1 MTADVSID
9 RVMQALPTRV
19 AAIVERLF
27 REHRSSPIELHRAVS
42 DYRNGLEGAAR
53 DGRYIDVILATEV
66 ANLLHRLID
75 TLQVPVEPEHH
86 RLVQAAVRYFVT
98 EEDAESDRDSLIGF
112 EDDRLVA
119 AAVAEELGLDPGGL
133 GDGATGG

>member
-9 RVMQALPTRV
+9 RVMQALPARV
-19 AAIVERLF
+19 GAVVARLF
-27 REHRSSPIELHRAVS
+27 REHRSSSVELHRTVS
-42 DYRNGLEGAAR
+42 DYRNGLEGEAR
-53 DGRYIDVILATEV
+53 EGRYIDVVLATEV

-75 TLQVPVEPEHH
+75 TLQGPVAAEHH

-133 GDGATGG
+133 GGGASGG

>member
-1 MTADVSID
+1 MTAEVSID
-9 RVMQALPTRV
+9 RVMQGLPPRV
-19 AAIVERLF
+19 ATVVERHF
-27 REHRSSPIELHRAVS
+27 REHRSSPIELHRTVS

-53 DGRYIDVILATEV
+53 SGRYIDVILATEV

-75 TLQVPVEPEHH
+75 TLQGPVMAEHH

-133 GDGATGG
+133 GGGQSGG

>member
-1 MTADVSID
+1 MTVDVSID
-9 RVMQALPTRV
+9 RVMQALPARV
-19 AAIVERLF
+19 GAIVARQL
-27 REHRSSPIELHRAVS
+27 REGRSSPIELHRTVS

-75 TLQVPVEPEHH
+75 TLQQPVTSEHH

-133 GDGATGG
+133 GHGATGG

>member
-1 MTADVSID
+1 MADVSID
-9 RVMQALPTRV
+9 RVMQALPARV
-19 AAIVERLF
+19 GAVVERQF
-27 REHRSSPIELHRAVS
+27 RGGRSSPIELHRTVS
-42 DYRNGLEGAAR
+42 DYRSGLEGAAR

-75 TLQVPVEPEHH
+75 TLQGAVTPEHH

-119 AAVAEELGLDPGGL
+119 AVVAEELGLDPGGL
-133 GDGATGG
+133 GDGASGG

>member
-9 RVMQALPTRV
+9 RVMRALPARV
-19 AAIVERLF
+19 GAIVERQF
-27 REHRSSPIELHRAVS
+27 RERRSSPIELHRTVS

-75 TLQVPVEPEHH
+75 TLQGPVAPEHH

>member
-1 MTADVSID
+1 MMADVSID
-9 RVMQALPTRV
+9 RVMQALPARV
-19 AAIVERLF
+19 GAVVERQF
-27 REHRSSPIELHRAVS
+27 RGGRSSPIELHRTVS
-42 DYRNGLEGAAR
+42 DYRSGLEGAAR

-75 TLQVPVEPEHH
+75 TLQGAVTPEHH

-119 AAVAEELGLDPGGL
+119 ATVAEELGLDPGGL
-133 GDGATGG
+133 GGGASGG

>member
-1 MTADVSID
+1 VQEVSID
-9 RVMQALPTRV
+9 RVMQALPPRV
-19 AAIVERLF
+19 GLVVERLF
-27 REHRSSPIELHRAVS
+27 RERRSSPIELHRMVS

-75 TLQVPVEPEHH
+75 TVTVPVSPEHH

-98 EEDAESDRDSLIGF
+98 EEDAESDQDSLIGF

-119 AAVAEELGLDPGGL
+119 ASVAAEVGVDAGAL
-133 GDGATGG
+133 GDSDSGG

>member
-9 RVMQALPTRV
+9 RVMQALPARV
-19 AAIVERLF
+19 GAVVERQF
-27 REHRSSPIELHRAVS
+27 REDRSSPIELHRTVS
-42 DYRNGLEGAAR
+42 EYRTGLEGAAR

-75 TLQVPVEPEHH
+75 TLQGPVTPEHH

-133 GDGATGG
+133 GDGASGG

>member
-1 MTADVSID
+1 MSEVSIE
-9 RVMQALPTRV
+9 RVMQALPKRV
-19 AAIVERLF
+19 GLVVERLF
-27 REHRSSPIELHRAVS
+27 RERRSSPVELHRTVS
-42 DYRNGLEGAAR
+42 EYRNDLEGAAR
-53 DGRYIDVILATEV
+53 EGRYLDVILATEV

-75 TLQVPVEPEHH
+75 TLQVPVSAEHH

-119 AAVAEELGLDPGGL
+119 AVVAAEIGVDAGELGEPAPGG
-133 GDGATGG
+133 